1 MATLKSVRDRAKAA
15 AAVGDYPLALG
26 LADLVRR
33 YAPGDLET
41 TGVLGQIHLACGR
54 RVEARD
60 CFAELLEIDPEN
72 RLARSGLAL
81 LEEEDGD
88 PDRAIEQFERVFA
101 LDSSNQ
107 RVAGEISRLHALLS
121 HTRPTDVGFSQHAI
135 ARQLLRRKRYRRSI
149 SFFEDALRSR
159 PGAAEIAVGM
169 SQALWL
175 SGRLEEAEEVAEGV
189 LAAHPDCL
197 KALAIVAGAGVRRG
211 ETGSLGLLRRT
222 AEMDPG
228 NSVARRLFLE
238 AGLPFPR
245 IAEEPEVP
253 ERELWDVV
261 GRLRPAES
269 ATTPESEA
277 ALAVEDEEYDDE
289 AFWDEEEG
297 EAEPEPFDLPEA
309 QLEGEWV
316 RGRGSAAV
324 APTDGWL
331 EDWLAQWAAGDALVR
346 AGELRRAAERY
357 LAVLNGMRGISPS
370 GSRAPGDERSVV
382 EKEQDGT
389 NSGDSET

>member
-1 MATLKSVRDRAKAA
+1 
-15 AAVGDYPLALG
+15 
-26 LADLVRR
+26 
-33 YAPGDLET
+33 
-41 TGVLGQIHLACGR
+41 
-54 RVEARD
+54 
-60 CFAELLEIDPEN
+60 
-72 RLARSGLAL
+72 
-81 LEEEDGD
+81 
-88 PDRAIEQFERVFA
+88 
-101 LDSSNQ
+101 
-107 RVAGEISRLHALLS
+107 
-121 HTRPTDVGFSQHAI
+121 
-135 ARQLLRRKRYRRSI
+135 
-149 SFFEDALRSR
+149 
-159 PGAAEIAVGM
+159 
-169 SQALWL
+169 
-175 SGRLEEAEEVAEGV
+175 
-189 LAAHPDCL
+189 
-197 KALAIVAGAGVRRG
+197 
-211 ETGSLGLLRRT
+211 
-222 AEMDPG
+222 
-228 NSVARRLFLE
+228 
-238 AGLPFPR
+238 
-245 IAEEPEVP
+245 
-253 ERELWDVV
+253 